1 MALLRATGITKTYY
15 GQKALDRVSFD
26 LEDGHILCLLG
37 PSGCGKTTLL
47 RIIAGL
53 ETPDSGQVLFAGED
67 MARLDPHLRRFGM
80 MFQEYALFPHKD
92 VRGNVSFGLR
102 MQKLAPAEIAR
113 RTDEVLDLMGLKDFA
128 HRNVSELSGGERSRV
143 ALARSLAPRP
153 RLLLLDEPLAAL
165 DRALRERLMIDLKAI
180 LKNVGVTTIFV
191 THDQAEAFAV
201 ADVIAVIIE
210 GRIVQIDS
218 PERLYRNPANVTVA
232 RFLGLQNLIAGTFD
246 SEGDVVTGIGV
257 FHLVPPA
264 PPRDDQVV
272 LLIEPDAARILGP
285 GERPG
290 VNTLVVS
297 GLVKNFL
304 FRGKSYTLEMT
315 LAAGTTL
322 VFDLPDDAGPL
333 AFNQE
338 IRLAIDPAGVVVM
351 GDTAGSAP

>member
-1 MALLRATGITKTYY
+1 MALLRAIGITKTFY
-15 GQKALDRVSFD
+15 GRKALDGVSFA

-47 RIIAGL
+47 RIVAGL
-53 ETPDSGQVLFAGED
+53 ETPDSGQVLFEGED

-102 MQKLAPAEIAR
+102 MQKLSPAEIAR

-165 DRALRERLMIDLKAI
+165 DRALRERLMIELKAI
-180 LKNVGVTTIFV
+180 LKSVGVTTIFV

-210 GRIVQIDS
+210 GRIVRIDS
-218 PERLYRNPANVTVA
+218 PEHLYRNPANPTVA
-232 RFLGLQNLIAGTFD
+232 RFLGLQNLIEGVLD
-246 SEGDVVTGIGV
+246 SRGDVFTGIGV
-257 FHLVPPA
+257 FRLEHSGLH
-264 PPRDDQVV
+264 RKDRVV
-272 LLIEPDAARILGP
+272 LLIQPDAARILGP
-285 GERPG
+285 GESPG
-290 VNTLVVS
+290 KHALVVS

-304 FRGKSYTLEMT
+304 FRGKSYTLET
-315 LAAGTTL
+315 ALPGGTTL

-338 IRLAIDPAGVVVM
+338 IRLAIDPAGISVM
-351 GDTAGSAP
+351 DNPGLSL

>member
-1 MALLRATGITKTYY
+1 MARLRVTGVTKTFY
-15 GQKALDRVSFD
+15 GHKALDRVSFD
-26 LEDGHILCLLG
+26 LEDNHILCLLG

-53 ETPDSGQVLFAGED
+53 ETPDSGQVCFDSED
-67 MARLDPHLRRFGM
+67 MARVDPYRRRFGM

-92 VRGNVSFGLR
+92 VRGNVSFGLL

-165 DRALRERLMIDLKAI
+165 DRALRERLMIELKAI

-191 THDQAEAFAV
+191 THDQAEAFAM

-210 GRIVQIDS
+210 GRIVRIDC
-218 PERLYRNPANVTVA
+218 PERLYRNPANATVA
-232 RFLGLQNLIAGTFD
+232 RFLGLQNLIEGIVDSKGDIVAGM
-246 SEGDVVTGIGV
+246 GIFRLEHSGL
-257 FHLVPPA
+257 H
-264 PPRDDQVV
+264 RDERVV

-285 GERPG
+285 GDELPEKAL
-290 VNTLVVS
+290 LVT

-304 FRGKSYTLEMT
+304 FRGKSYTLETT
-315 LAAGTTL
+315 LPGGTTL

-338 IRLAIDPAGVVVM
+338 IRLAIDPAGVSVM
-351 GDTAGSAP
+351 DNPGISP